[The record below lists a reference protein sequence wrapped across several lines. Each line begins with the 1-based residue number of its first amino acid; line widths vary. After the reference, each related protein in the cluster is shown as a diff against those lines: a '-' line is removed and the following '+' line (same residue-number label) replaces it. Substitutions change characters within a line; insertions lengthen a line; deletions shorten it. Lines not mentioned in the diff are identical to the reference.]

1 MAKKKKIKAPKA
13 PAKKKKFQRKV
24 KTVMDEYKAGKLN
37 IGKSD
42 KKVKSRAQA
51 IAISLSEAS
60 KAVKKKAKKKKK
72 KPAGK
77 KKKKK

>member
-1 MAKKKKIKAPKA
+1 MAKKKPAKKKIKAPKA

-42 KKVKSRAQA
+42 KKVKNRAQA
-51 IAISLSEAS
+51 IAIALSEGK
-60 KAVKKKAKKKKK
+60 KAGEPKKKKAKKKKK
-72 KPAGK
+72 
-77 KKKKK
+77 